1 MIRAALLAAA
11 LAPIAALADSP
22 MQAGQWESTVSVAR
36 PGRVPLISTDS
47 DCVTQKDI
55 DDGSKSLPK
64 PGDACELAN
73 VATEGGRTT
82 YDFACRDEDVVR
94 TGRANFL
101 IEATRYEGKLEVS
114 SRKGTGPEIA
124 TTMMWTARRVG
135 ECK

>member
-1 MIRAALLAAA
+1 
-11 LAPIAALADSP
+11 
-22 MQAGQWESTVSVAR
+22 
-36 PGRVPLISTDS
+36 
-47 DCVTQKDI
+47 
-55 DDGSKSLPK
+55 
-64 PGDACELAN
+64 
-73 VATEGGRTT
+73 VATAQGRTT

-94 TGRANFL
+94 MGRADFL